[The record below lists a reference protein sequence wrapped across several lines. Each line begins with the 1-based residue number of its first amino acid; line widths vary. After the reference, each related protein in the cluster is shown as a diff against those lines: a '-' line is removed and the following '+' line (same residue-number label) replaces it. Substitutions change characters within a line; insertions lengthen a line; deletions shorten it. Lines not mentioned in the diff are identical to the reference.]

1 MWQEITAHINDVVL
15 ETRSLPAPPGQLGEV
30 KTHIDQLPAAMQQVE
45 KVQQRIIQ
53 HVERSTELINT
64 ALLHSTQS
72 TTDNNDALQ
81 SYTSQASA
89 EIEQV
94 SGELQSLMQTIG
106 SFRSL
111 LGQDSGAL
119 KSEAMQARA
128 RIKALEERQRELS
141 AKAQELRNR
150 SAWTWLF
157 PPAKAIDELVS
168 LCQHGKS
175 TEAALEDAIR
185 ELGDKRREASNLIR
199 ISDVC
204 EQLLSLLSAMAEG
217 LQGVINQQALF
228 KGYLSNEDRLASL
241 TTPDNARLYLN
252 TVLGILRMMRAQAN

>member
-1 MWQEITAHINDVVL
+1 MWQEITAHINDVVQ

-30 KTHIDQLPAAMQQVE
+30 KAHIDQLPAAMKQVE
-45 KVQQRIIQ
+45 DVQLRIIQ

-64 ALLHSTQS
+64 ALLHSS
-72 TTDNNDALQ
+72 EITTDSNDALQ

-94 SGELQSLMQTIG
+94 SGEVESLMQTIG
-106 SFRSL
+106 NFRSL

-128 RIKALEERQRELS
+128 RIKSLEDRQRELS
-141 AKAQELRNR
+141 DKAQELRNR

-157 PPAKAIDELVS
+157 PLAKAIDELVS
-168 LCQHGKS
+168 VCQHGKS

-217 LQGVINQQALF
+217 LQGVINQQALL
-228 KGYLSNEDRLASL
+228 KGYLSNEERFASL
-241 TTPDNARLYLN
+241 ATPDNARLYLT